1 MAAAKEQPTPL
12 NSFKNKPNILIFIVD
27 QERYPMVYDNEELRV
42 WRKNN
47 LIAQELL
54 RKNALEFKRHYIGS
68 TACSPSRATFFTGQ
82 YPSLHGVS
90 QTPGIAKGDFDADT
104 FWLDP
109 NTVPTIGD
117 YFKQLGYR
125 TYLRGK
131 WHVSQADLIIPGT
144 KTSLA
149 SYFESNGI
157 PDPLK
162 VDDYL
167 GADRL
172 AGFGFHGWVGPEPTH
187 SNPYNS
193 GSSAAFG
200 VSGRDP
206 IYAQESVEL
215 IQALDAERTMDPQDT
230 VAPWLIVSS
239 FVNPH
244 DISLY
249 GELSRLAPQFN
260 FDVDPTLPYVP
271 PAPTADEPLDT
282 KPRAQRSYKEVYQH
296 AFQPTKDT
304 SHYRRL
310 YYSLQKKADQ
320 EMLKVLQAL
329 QASSFYEETIVI
341 FTSDHGDMLGAHGG
355 LFQKW
360 YQAYEETVHVPFLVH
375 SPLLFDKHYTVEMLT
390 SHVDVLP
397 TLLGLAGADAASL
410 QKQLRNTHNEVHP
423 LVGRDL
429 SALILGTGV
438 PDRSNEPVY
447 YMTDDDI
454 TRGLHQTNLFGVPYI
469 SVVQPNH
476 VETVIAVLANGTRN
490 ELWKYS
496 RYFDNPQFWSDPG
509 KKDVTKTCT
518 KPHHPPGMPINPGSF
533 TSSSCV
539 TFTKTSPVHDE
550 YELYNLSVDPLEQ
563 RNLAISAYATDESR
577 RIQRIL
583 SVMLVEQCASKR
595 LTPSSGPVPGMPDC

>member
-1 MAAAKEQPTPL
+1 MAAPNEKPIRQHP
-12 NSFKNKPNILIFIVD
+12 FKNKPNILIVIVD
-27 QERYPMVYDNEELRV
+27 QERYPTVYDNEELRA

-47 LIAQELL
+47 LIAQGLL
-54 RKNALEFKRHYIGS
+54 RENSLEFKHHYIGS
-68 TACSPSRATFFTGQ
+68 TACSPSRATLFTGQ

-117 YFKQLGYR
+117 YFQELGYR
-125 TYLRGK
+125 TYLKGK

-157 PDPLK
+157 PDPQK

-172 AGFGFHGWVGPEPTH
+172 AGFGFQGWVGPEPAPIH
-187 SNPYNS
+187 PHNS

-215 IQALDAERTMDPQDT
+215 IQALDAERTMHPQDT
-230 VAPWLIVSS
+230 PTPWLIVSS

-249 GELSRLAPQFN
+249 GELSQLIPQFN
-260 FDVDPTLPYVP
+260 FDADPTVPYVP
-271 PAPTADEPLDT
+271 PAPTADESLDT
-282 KPRAQRSYKEVYQH
+282 KPRAQRSYKEVYQQ

-304 SHYRRL
+304 THYRRL

-329 QASSFYEETIVI
+329 RASSFYEETIVI

-360 YQAYEETVHVPFLVH
+360 YQAYEETVHVPFLIH
-375 SPLLFDKHYTVEMLT
+375 SPRLFDKHYSVDMLT

-397 TLLGLAGADAASL
+397 TLLGLAGADAVSL
-410 QKQLRNTHNEVHP
+410 QKRLKETHIEVHP

-429 SALILGTGV
+429 SALVLGTGV
-438 PDRSNEPVY
+438 PARSGEPVY
-447 YMTDDDI
+447 YMTDDDV
-454 TRGLHQTNLFGVPYI
+454 TRGLNQHNVFGVPYS

-476 VETVIAVLANGTRN
+476 VESIITVLANGTRK

-509 KKDVTKTCT
+509 SKDVTTTCGR
-518 KPHHPPGMPINPGSF
+518 PHPAPGLPMTPDSV

-539 TFTKTSPVHDE
+539 TATKTSPVQDE
-550 YELYNLSVDPLEQ
+550 FELYNLSSDPLEQ
-563 RNLAISAYATDESR
+563 RNLASSAYATDEIR
-577 RIQRIL
+577 RIQHIL
-583 SVMLVEQCASKR
+583 SLMLAEQCAAKR
-595 LTPSSGPVPGMPDC
+595 LAPSSGPVPGMPGC

>member
-1 MAAAKEQPTPL
+1 MAVSKEQPIRQHP
-12 NSFKNKPNILIFIVD
+12 FKRKPNILIFIVD
-27 QERYPMVYDNEELRV
+27 QERYPTVYDSEELRA
-42 WRKNN
+42 WCKNN
-47 LIAQELL
+47 LVAQSLL
-54 RKNALEFKRHYIGS
+54 REHALEFKHHYIGS
-68 TACSPSRATFFTGQ
+68 TACSPSRATFHTGQ

-90 QTPGIAKGDFDADT
+90 QTPGIAKGDFDPDT

-117 YFKQLGYR
+117 YLKELGYR
-125 TYLRGK
+125 TFLKGK

-149 SYFESNGI
+149 SYYEDNGI
-157 PDPLK
+157 PDPQK
-162 VDDYL
+162 VNDYL

-172 AGFGFHGWVGPEPTH
+172 AAFGFHGWVGPEPMH
-187 SNPYNS
+187 LNPHNS

-215 IQALDAERTMDPQDT
+215 IQALDAERAMSPQNT
-230 VAPWLIVSS
+230 PAPWLIISS

-260 FDVDPTLPYVP
+260 FEVDPTVPYVP

-282 KPRAQRSYKEVYQH
+282 KPRAQHSYKEVYQR

-304 SHYRRL
+304 LHYRRL

-320 EMLKVLQAL
+320 EMLKVFQAL
-329 QASSFYEETIVI
+329 RASSFYEETIVI

-375 SPLLFDKHYTVEMLT
+375 NPLLFDKHYTLDMLT

-397 TLLGLAGADAASL
+397 TLLGLAGADAAQL
-410 QKQLRNTHNEVHP
+410 QQQLRKTHNEVHP

-429 SALILGTGV
+429 SALIYRTGM
-438 PDRSNEPVY
+438 PERSHEPVY

-454 TRGLHQTNLFGVPYI
+454 TRGPNQKNLLGVPYS

-476 VETVIAVLANGTRN
+476 VETVIAVLANGSRK

-496 RYFDNPQFWSDPG
+496 RYFDNPQFWSEPG
-509 KKDVTKTCT
+509 KKDVTTACT
-518 KPHHPPGMPINPGSF
+518 MPHHAQGMPMRPA
-533 TSSSCV
+533 SSSCITV
-539 TFTKTSPVHDE
+539 TKTSPVQDE
-550 YELYNLSVDPLEQ
+550 FELYHLSADPLEQ
-563 RNLAISAYATDESR
+563 RNLASLAYATDESR
-577 RIQRIL
+577 RIQRL
-583 SVMLVEQCASKR
+583 MSAMLAEQCAAKR
-595 LTPSSGPVPGMPDC
+595 LAPSSGRVPGMPGC